1 MSEWKLTIINSLVFL
16 PSTKQPYLHKYKK
29 YSIQLVAQQKHAKL
43 IRNLLISNNYSTLTF
58 MFKIISI

>member
-43 IRNLLISNNYSTLTF
+43 IG
-58 MFKIISI
+58 KI